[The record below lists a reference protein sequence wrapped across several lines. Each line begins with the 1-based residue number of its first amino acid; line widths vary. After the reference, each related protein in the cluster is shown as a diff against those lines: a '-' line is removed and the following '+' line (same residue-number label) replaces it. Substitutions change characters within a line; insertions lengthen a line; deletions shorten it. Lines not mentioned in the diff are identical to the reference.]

1 VSIDLDVLSAFS
13 DRDTYQRFSKFVRSS
28 ALGEEAH
35 TIFTAMGEWMGF
47 NPMIK
52 EVNWSKFGP
61 WFLLVKYP
69 KLSED
74 KAKIYRNMFADIAA
88 AGVPAYVEDVIE
100 GLVGRDYAAQA
111 GELLLKIAD
120 GDAPVSDLE
129 KASDI
134 IDTYRERKG
143 KIAKLEDS
151 IVNCNI
157 TEVLKDTVS
166 GGYNWRMGCLN
177 DAIGP
182 LRQGDFIVVGTRP
195 DTGKTTFLAAE
206 STFIA
211 QQLADDRPVLW
222 LNNEE
227 AGKKVLRRIVQ
238 AAIGWT
244 TSKMEAD
251 PAGATEEYKKLY
263 GREDKVLVY
272 DNAFISTKDVE
283 ALCKKYN
290 PGLIIFDQLWKVK
303 GFNDENEVTRLTML
317 FNWGREIAKAYAPVI
332 TVHQADGTA
341 EGVQWIDMSKLYMS
355 KTGIQGEADAIIT
368 MGRLPDKG
376 NARYLH
382 IPKNKMT
389 GTVPSLRNGKFEIEI
404 QPEIARFK
412 EPT

>member
-1 VSIDLDVLSAFS
+1 VSIDLDVLATFG
-13 DRDTYQRFSKFVRSS
+13 DRDTHQRFSKFVRPSS
-28 ALGEEAH
+28 LGEEAH
-35 TIFTAMGEWMGF
+35 TIFKAMEEWYKHNH
-47 NPMIK
+47 NPVMD
-52 EVNWSKFGP
+52 WTKFGP
-61 WFLLVKYP
+61 WFLLVKHP
-69 KLSED
+69 KLSEE
-74 KAKIYRNMFADIAA
+74 KARIYRGMFTDL
-88 AGVPAYVEDVIE
+88 AGWPAMH
-100 GLVGRDYAAQA
+100 GLPEVVDGLIGRDYAAQA

-120 GDAPVSDLE
+120 GDSPVTDLD
-129 KASDI
+129 KAVDI
-134 IDTYRERKG
+134 IDAYRATKG
-143 KIAKLEDS
+143 KLAKLEDS
-151 IVNCNI
+151 IVSCDI
-157 TEVLKDTVS
+157 ASVLKDTVS
-166 GGYNWRMGCLN
+166 GGYNWRLDCLN

-182 LRQGDFIVVGTRP
+182 VRQGDFIVVGTRP

-211 QQLADDRPVLW
+211 GQLPPDRPVLW

-238 AAIGWT
+238 AAIGWP
-244 TSKMEAD
+244 TSRLEAD
-251 PAGATEEYKKLY
+251 PAGATAEYHKLY
-263 GREDKVLVY
+263 GRDDKVLVY
-272 DNAFISTKDVE
+272 DNAFISTRDVE

-341 EGVQWIDMSKLYMS
+341 EGAQWIDMSQLYMS

-368 MGRLPDKG
+368 IGRQPDKG
-376 NARYLH
+376 NARFMY

-389 GTVPSLRNGKFEIEI
+389 GNVPSLRNGKFEIEI
-404 QPEIARFK
+404 VPDIARFK